1 MRREANLKVK
11 EVLKEG
17 KDLLSEISDAPMLEA
32 EVLLSYLLN
41 LDRAALVARSDE
53 EVDNAVKEKF
63 ISLIA
68 KRADGVPLYYILG
81 KKEFMGIEFFINESV
96 LIPRQETETLVEEA
110 LKLIGNK
117 AVSVLDVGTGSGCI
131 LLSFLYYNKKSRGIG
146 IDISSGAIE
155 VARKNAELLGL
166 SERAKFKEADF
177 RAFRIDERFDI
188 VLSNPPYVRTDEVK
202 QLKGEPEVALSGGK
216 DGLDVYPQLAQF
228 IAEVLKENGTFIV
241 EVDYRSA
248 RKVKGIFESAG
259 FRFVKFLKDLSG
271 RNRFIEGVKFEGT
284 KFEGAK

>member
-1 MRREANLKVK
+1 MRREVNLKVK

-41 LDRAALVARSDE
+41 LDRAALIARSDE
-53 EVDNAVKEKF
+53 EVDNTVKERF
-63 ISLIA
+63 LSLIA

-81 KKEFMGIEFFINESV
+81 KKEFMGIEFYINESV

-110 LKLIGNK
+110 LKLAENK

-166 SERAKFKEADF
+166 SDRAKFKEADF
-177 RAFRIDERFDI
+177 RTFRTDERFDI
-188 VLSNPPYVRTDEVK
+188 VLSNPPYVRADEVK
-202 QLKGEPEVALSGGK
+202 KLKGEPEVALSGGK
-216 DGLDVYPQLAQF
+216 NGLDVYPQLAQF
-228 IAEVLKENGTFIV
+228 VAEVMKENGTFIV

-248 RKVKGIFESAG
+248 RKVKEIFESAG
-259 FRFVKFLKDLSG
+259 LRFVKFLKDLSG
-271 RNRFIEGVKFEGT
+271 RDRFVEGVKF
-284 KFEGAK
+284 KSVK

>member
-1 MRREANLKVK
+1 MKVR

-41 LDRAALVARSDE
+41 LDRAALIARSDE

-63 ISLIA
+63 LSLIA

-110 LKLIGNK
+110 LKLAENK

-131 LLSFLYYNKKSRGIG
+131 LLSFLFYNKKSRGVG

-166 SERAKFKEADF
+166 SDRAKFEEADF
-177 RAFRIDERFDI
+177 RTFRTDERFDS
-188 VLSNPPYVRTDEVK
+188 VLSNPPYVMEDEMK
-202 QLKGEPEVALSGGK
+202 KLKGEPEIALSGGK

-228 IAEVLKENGTFIV
+228 IAEALKDNGTFIV
-241 EVDYRSA
+241 EIDYRNS
-248 RKVKGIFESAG
+248 RKVKEIFESAG
-259 FRFVKFLKDLSG
+259 LGFVKFLKDLSG
-271 RNRFIEGVKFEGT
+271 RDRFVEGVKF
-284 KFEGAK
+284 KSVK

>member
-41 LDRAALVARSDE
+41 LDRAALVAHSDE

-63 ISLIA
+63 LSLIA

-81 KKEFMGIEFFINESV
+81 KKEFMSIEFFINESV

-110 LKLIGNK
+110 LKLTGNK

-166 SERAKFKEADF
+166 SDRARFKEADF
-177 RAFRIDERFDI
+177 RALRTDERFDI

-248 RKVKGIFESAG
+248 RKVKEIFESAG

-271 RNRFIEGVKFEGT
+271 RNRFVEGVKFEGT
-284 KFEGAK
+284 KFEGTK

>member
-1 MRREANLKVK
+1 M
-11 EVLKEG
+11 LKEG

-41 LDRAALVARSDE
+41 LDRAALIARSDE
-53 EVDNAVKEKF
+53 EVGNAVKEKF
-63 ISLIA
+63 LSLIA

-110 LKLIGNK
+110 LKLAGNK

-131 LLSFLYYNKKSRGIG
+131 LLSFLFYNKKSRGVG

-166 SERAKFKEADF
+166 SDRAKFEEADF
-177 RAFRIDERFDI
+177 RTFRTDERFDS
-188 VLSNPPYVRTDEVK
+188 VLSNPPYVMEDEMK
-202 QLKGEPEVALSGGK
+202 KLKGEPEIALSGGK

-228 IAEVLKENGTFIV
+228 IAEALKDNGTFIV
-241 EVDYRSA
+241 EIDYRNS
-248 RKVKGIFESAG
+248 RKVKEIFESAG
-259 FRFVKFLKDLSG
+259 LGFVKFLKDLSG
-271 RNRFIEGVKFEGT
+271 RDRFVEGVKF
-284 KFEGAK
+284 KSVK

>member
-1 MRREANLKVK
+1 MKVR

-41 LDRAALVARSDE
+41 LDRAALIARSDE
-53 EVDNAVKEKF
+53 EVGNAVKEKF
-63 ISLIA
+63 LSLIA

-81 KKEFMGIEFFINESV
+81 KKEFMGIEFFINKSV

-110 LKLIGNK
+110 LKLAGNK

-131 LLSFLYYNKKSRGIG
+131 LLSFLFYNKKSRGVG

-166 SERAKFKEADF
+166 SDRAKFEEADF
-177 RAFRIDERFDI
+177 RTFRTDERFDS
-188 VLSNPPYVRTDEVK
+188 VLSNPPYVMEDEMK
-202 QLKGEPEVALSGGK
+202 KLKGEPEIALSGGK

-228 IAEVLKENGTFIV
+228 IAEALKDNGTFIV
-241 EVDYRSA
+241 EIDYRNS
-248 RKVKGIFESAG
+248 RKVKEIFESAG
-259 FRFVKFLKDLSG
+259 LGFVKFLKDLSG
-271 RNRFIEGVKFEGT
+271 RDRFVEGVKF
-284 KFEGAK
+284 KSVK

>member
-32 EVLLSYLLN
+32 GVLLSYLLN

-53 EVDNAVKEKF
+53 EVDNAIKEKF

-68 KRADGVPLYYILG
+68 KRVDGVPLYYILG

-241 EVDYRSA
+241 EVDYRST

-271 RNRFIEGVKFEGT
+271 RNRFVEGVKFEGT